1 VKKKKNRIV
10 IDMKKIGV
18 LLSSAALSLM
28 LTSCGM
34 LENRYR
40 YECHDPENWYNKEC
54 TVPICLA
61 DGLCTKDI
69 LGFDPSEGGI
79 DE

>member
-1 VKKKKNRIV
+1 MKTKSNRIIV
-10 IDMKKIGV
+10 YMKKIISF
-18 LLSSAALSLM
+18 LSAATISLM

-40 YECHDPENWYNKEC
+40 YDCHDPANWYNKEC
-54 TVPICLA
+54 NPPICHA

-69 LGFDPSEGGI
+69 LGFDPTEGNI
-79 DE
+79 NE

>member
-1 VKKKKNRIV
+1 
-10 IDMKKIGV
+10 MKKMLALVSIIV
-18 LLSSAALSLM
+18 LSMS

-40 YECHDPENWYNKEC
+40 YECHDPANWYNKEC
-54 TVPICLA
+54 NPPVCFA

-69 LGFDPSEGGI
+69 LGFDPTEGSVN
-79 DE
+79 E

>member
-1 VKKKKNRIV
+1 MRH
-10 IDMKKIGV
+10 MKKFVALI
-18 LLSSAALSLM
+18 SAVTLSLA

-40 YECHDPENWYNKEC
+40 YECHDTENWYNKEC
-54 TVPICLA
+54 NVPVCLA

-69 LGFDPSEGGI
+69 LGFDPSEGRV

>member
-1 VKKKKNRIV
+1 
-10 IDMKKIGV
+10 MKKLVAIV
-18 LLSSAALSLM
+18 LALTISLF

-40 YECHDPENWYNKEC
+40 YECHDPANWYNKEC
-54 TVPICLA
+54 NPPICLA

-69 LGFDPSEGGI
+69 LGFDPTEGSVN
-79 DE
+79 E

>member
-1 VKKKKNRIV
+1 
-10 IDMKKIGV
+10 MKIFIALV
-18 LLSSAALSLM
+18 STVTLSLM

-40 YECHDPENWYNKEC
+40 YDCHDPENWYNKEC
-54 TVPICLA
+54 TVPVCLA

-69 LGFDPSEGGI
+69 LGFDPAEGGVN
-79 DE
+79 E

>member
-1 VKKKKNRIV
+1 
-10 IDMKKIGV
+10 MKKISSVVSVIV
-18 LLSSAALSLM
+18 LSMS

-40 YECHDPENWYNKEC
+40 YECHDPANWYNKEC
-54 TVPICLA
+54 NPPVCLA

-69 LGFDPSEGGI
+69 LGFDPTEDGVN
-79 DE
+79 E

>member
-1 VKKKKNRIV
+1 MR
-10 IDMKKIGV
+10 KILSTISV
-18 LLSSAALSLM
+18 LILSVS

-40 YECHDPENWYNKEC
+40 YDCHDPENWYNKEC
-54 TVPICLA
+54 TVPVCLA

-69 LGFDPSEGGI
+69 LGFDPAEGGVN
-79 DE
+79 E

>member
-1 VKKKKNRIV
+1 VKINKIRIV
-10 IDMKKIGV
+10 IYMKKIAA
-18 LLSSAALSLM
+18 LLSAAALSLM

-54 TVPICLA
+54 NPPICQA

-69 LGFDPSEGGI
+69 LGFDPTEGSVN
-79 DE
+79 E

>member
-1 VKKKKNRIV
+1 
-10 IDMKKIGV
+10 MKKISFIILAGILCV
-18 LLSSAALSLM
+18 S

-54 TVPICLA
+54 TVPVCLA

-69 LGFDPSEGGI
+69 LGFDPSEGGVN
-79 DE
+79 E

>member
-1 VKKKKNRIV
+1 VKTKKIRIV
-10 IDMKKIGV
+10 TDMKKIAALLSSV
-18 LLSSAALSLM
+18 LLSVF

-40 YECHDPENWYNKEC
+40 YDCHDPENWYNKEC
-54 TVPICLA
+54 NPPICLA

-69 LGFDPSEGGI
+69 LGFDPLEGGI
-79 DE
+79 NE

>member
-1 VKKKKNRIV
+1 
-10 IDMKKIGV
+10 
-18 LLSSAALSLM
+18 M

-40 YECHDPENWYNKEC
+40 YECHDPANWYNKEC
-54 TVPICLA
+54 NPPICLA

-69 LGFDPSEGGI
+69 LGFDPLEGGI
-79 DE
+79 NE

>member
-1 VKKKKNRIV
+1 MR
-10 IDMKKIGV
+10 KILSTISV
-18 LLSSAALSLM
+18 LILSVS

-54 TVPICLA
+54 TVPVCLA

-69 LGFDPSEGGI
+69 LGFDPAEGGVN
-79 DE
+79 E

>member
-1 VKKKKNRIV
+1 MKTKKIRIV
-10 IDMKKIGV
+10 TDMKKIAALLSSV
-18 LLSSAALSLM
+18 LLSVF

-54 TVPICLA
+54 NPPICQA

-69 LGFDPSEGGI
+69 LGFDPTEGSVN
-79 DE
+79 E

>member
-1 VKKKKNRIV
+1 MKKKKNRIV

>member
-1 VKKKKNRIV
+1 
-10 IDMKKIGV
+10 M
-18 LLSSAALSLM
+18 S

-40 YECHDPENWYNKEC
+40 YECHDPANWYNKEC
-54 TVPICLA
+54 NPPVCLA

-69 LGFDPSEGGI
+69 LGFDPTEGSVN
-79 DE
+79 E

>member
-1 VKKKKNRIV
+1 VKIKKNKIV
-10 IDMKKIGV
+10 IDMKKIAI
-18 LLSSAALSLM
+18 LLSSSVLALM

-40 YECHDPENWYNKEC
+40 YDCHDPANWYNKEC
-54 TVPICLA
+54 NPPICQA

-69 LGFDPSEGGI
+69 LGFDPLEGGVN
-79 DE
+79 E

>member
-1 VKKKKNRIV
+1 
-10 IDMKKIGV
+10 MKKI
-18 LLSSAALSLM
+18 LSIVFAAVLSLA

-40 YECHDPENWYNKEC
+40 YDCHDPANWYNKEC
-54 TVPICLA
+54 NPPICLA

-69 LGFDPSEGGI
+69 LGFDPTEGGVN
-79 DE
+79 E

>member
-1 VKKKKNRIV
+1 
-10 IDMKKIGV
+10 MKKI
-18 LLSSAALSLM
+18 SSAVSIIVLSM
-28 LTSCGM
+28 FLTSCGL

-54 TVPICLA
+54 TVPVCLA
-61 DGLCTKDI
+61 DGLCSKDI
-69 LGFDPSEGGI
+69 LGFDPSEGGV